1 MTVLSVGSQDQLD
14 GMVIRHNARKQV
26 KFIMSKFH
34 KEYIQS

>member
-1 MTVLSVGSQDQLD
+1 
-14 GMVIRHNARKQV
+14 MVIRHNARKQV